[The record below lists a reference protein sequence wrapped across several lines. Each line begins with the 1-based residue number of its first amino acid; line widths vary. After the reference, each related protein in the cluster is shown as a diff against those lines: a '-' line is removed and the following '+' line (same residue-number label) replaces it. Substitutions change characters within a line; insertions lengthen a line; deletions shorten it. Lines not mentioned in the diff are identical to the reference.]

1 MHPPRARSQLLG
13 SLLLAAALAG
23 QAAPF
28 PALACTLWAAA
39 GEAVEGGGVLVA
51 KNRDFRPD
59 HRQEIEILRP
69 REGWAALVLRA
80 VGGSEPGI
88 KAGINERGL
97 VLLSATAGE
106 VPADLRRRP
115 GGESGL
121 MGRLL
126 SRCSGIDEVLREIE
140 GFRRPVF
147 YLLGDRAGLAAI
159 EVAPDGSLAVERLAS
174 GTLYHTNH
182 YRWLA
187 REGLPRP
194 PGASSRAREARIAG
208 LLATEARPFTA
219 EDFLRWSRDRSDGPD
234 RSLWRIGRN
243 PTAVRTLATWI
254 ARIPP
259 GGDPEVIVRI
269 ADPGEPERFCRI
281 PAGDVLRQTAGAAPP
296 TAKILCPP
304 AGSSLPPA
312 YPSEA
317 DSAPVPGTLS
327 RDGRRP
333 LPPHDGHPRRAG
345 L

>member
-1 MHPPRARSQLLG
+1 MHPPRARAPLLG
-13 SLLLAAALAG
+13 SLLLAAALAV
-23 QAAPF
+23 QAAPR
-28 PALACTLWAAA
+28 AAHACTLWAAA

-80 VGGSEPGI
+80 VGGAEPGI

-97 VLLSATAGE
+97 VIVSATAGE
-106 VPADLRRRP
+106 VPADERRRA
-115 GGESGL
+115 GGGSGL

-126 SRCSGIDEVLREIE
+126 SSCGGIDEVLRET
-140 GFRRPVF
+140 GHFRRPVF
-147 YLLGDRAGLAAI
+147 YLLGDRAGVAAI

-174 GTLYHTNH
+174 GTLYHANH

-208 LLATEARPFTA
+208 LLATEAGPFTA

-234 RSLWRIGRN
+234 RSLWRTGRN
-243 PTAVRTLATWI
+243 PQAVRTLATWI

-259 GGDPEVIVRI
+259 GGDPEVTVRI

-281 PAGDVLRQTAGAAPP
+281 DAGLLLRRTAGTSPP
-296 TAKILCPP
+296 PGKPLCPP
-304 AGSSLPPA
+304 CP
-312 YPSEA
+312 
-317 DSAPVPGTLS
+317 D
-327 RDGRRP
+327 DG
-333 LPPHDGHPRRAG
+333 DPRGAG
-345 L
+345 LRGDRRIPPGRNGLPAPSPAFRQTERTSP